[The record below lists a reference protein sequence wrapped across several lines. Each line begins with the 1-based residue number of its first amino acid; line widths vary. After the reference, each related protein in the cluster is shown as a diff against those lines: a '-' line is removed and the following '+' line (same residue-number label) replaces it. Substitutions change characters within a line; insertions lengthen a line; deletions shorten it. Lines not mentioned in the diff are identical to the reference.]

1 MKKFL
6 KVQQVLGKNLRSGGS
21 KIVSKETLAY
31 ETGQKAES
39 VNKLENLKKNRNSTK
54 YRKHKVEIKEIKKK
68 IKK

>member
-39 VNKLENLKKNRNSTK
+39 VNKLENKKSRNSTK
-54 YRKHKVEIKEIKKK
+54 YRKHKVEIKEIKK

>member
-39 VNKLENLKKNRNSTK
+39 VNKLENLKKA
-54 YRKHKVEIKEIKKK
+54 EIAQNIENIKQK
-68 IKK
+68 